1 MASMA
6 GKSDPDSLSRRL
18 APWRV
23 WVQAA
28 FLAVWLDPLMLRL
41 HNVCSP
47 VFHCYS
53 CPLAAFACPI
63 GVLANFSAL
72 HVVPFIALGTLL
84 MFGGV
89 FGTFVCGWACP
100 FGFLQDSIGKVPVRK
115 ITLPTWLSYGR
126 YAVLAVLV
134 IAIPFVY
141 GEAHALFF
149 CRACPAGAL
158 EGALPNVAR
167 TALAGE
173 KVIWPSALKLA
184 ILALVLGAAVIKLR
198 PWCSLFCP
206 LGAVFGLFNRVSLFV
221 LRFHREECDGCGAC
235 SKMCRYGV
243 LPDKTV
249 NNARCIRC
257 LECTRCGSITVSCV
271 TARPAGL
278 NDGPR
283 IDTDG
288 E

>member
-1 MASMA
+1 MAQ
-6 GKSDPDSLSRRL
+6 SDPSSLGRRL

-41 HNVCSP
+41 HNVCAP

-72 HVVPFIALGTLL
+72 HVTPCIALGTLM

-100 FGFLQDSIGKVPVRK
+100 FGFLQDLIGKIPVRK
-115 ITLPTWLSYGR
+115 FTLPTGFSYGR
-126 YAVLAVLV
+126 YVVLAGLV
-134 IAIPFVY
+134 VAIPFLY

-149 CRACPAGAL
+149 CRVCPAGAL

-167 TALAGE
+167 TALAGQQ
-173 KVIWPSALKLA
+173 VVWPSALKLC
-184 ILALVLGAAVIKLR
+184 ILVLVLGAAVIKWR
-198 PWCSLFCP
+198 PWCSLLCP
-206 LGAVFGLFNRVSLFV
+206 LGAVFGLFNRVSLLV
-221 LRFHREECDGCGAC
+221 LRFHGDRCDGCGAC
-235 SKMCRYGV
+235 SRMCRYGV

-249 NNARCIRC
+249 NNTRCIRC
-257 LECTRCGSITVSCV
+257 LECTRCGSITVGSV
-271 TARPAGL
+271 TAGAEGL
-278 NDGPR
+278 DEGPR
-283 IDTDG
+283 NKC
-288 E
+288 